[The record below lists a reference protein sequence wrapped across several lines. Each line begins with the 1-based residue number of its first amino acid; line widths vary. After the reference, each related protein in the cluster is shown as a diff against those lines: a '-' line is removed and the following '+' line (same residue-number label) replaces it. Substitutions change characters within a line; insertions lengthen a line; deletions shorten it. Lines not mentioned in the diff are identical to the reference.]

1 MPTAAIL
8 PAARDRRHLR
18 LPIVLAL
25 LCTLL
30 PVVPAAAQTRYVTDQ
45 LEITLRAGAGN
56 GYRIVAMLPS
66 GERLQVLEQNE
77 EWTRVRTGEGRQGW
91 VLSRYLS
98 QTPAA
103 RATLDQLRETL
114 ARESDRAEAAAGE
127 LAAARAQ
134 LTAQAQTLA
143 EQQARQAQ
151 LEQQLAQAG
160 EGLAM
165 ADANAALEAELAAQ
179 REELQALRQERDALQ
194 AREARQWF
202 LLGASVL
209 GAGIVLG
216 LVLPRLRWR
225 RKRNDWGSW

>member
-30 PVVPAAAQTRYVTDQ
+30 PIVPAAAQTRYVTDQ

-103 RATLDQLRETL
+103 RATRDQL
-114 ARESDRAEAAAGE
+114 SE
-127 LAAARAQ
+127 LASERH
-134 LTAQAQTLA
+134 
-143 EQQARQAQ
+143 
-151 LEQQLAQAG
+151 
-160 EGLAM
+160 
-165 ADANAALEAELAAQ
+165 ELLHEHRPR
-179 REELQALRQERDALQ
+179 REPPRTDRNRC
-194 AREARQWF
+194 RENT
-202 LLGASVL
+202 
-209 GAGIVLG
+209 I
-216 LVLPRLRWR
+216 
-225 RKRNDWGSW
+225 